1 MRSPGKAK
9 QAHTH
14 APNVNPYVA
23 IRALLTMMSP
33 TDVVTLKLHDAR
45 SSAALLSGFFFG
57 VGEAEAAVSGL
68 MVAGCLSLAG
78 LRSHRRGGWRHRGR
92 SSPGVQSVVLR
103 EERARSVGLVKHTR
117 TESTAAAGGGGGGE
131 QQRQGQQKQRRKSRG
146 EGEKRISAHH
156 PPPDRSCS
164 CCCSSSSGTTQR
176 DNGDGSEA
184 ACLLVFDL
192 CSRLASVC
200 CLFDCP
206 FPPFRPAI
214 YTQLTPLLWVFFLP
228 TTWSS
233 RQIYY

>member
-1 MRSPGKAK
+1 M
-9 QAHTH
+9 H

-68 MVAGCLSLAG
+68 MVAGCLSLALAG
-78 LRSHRRGGWRHRGR
+78 LLSHRRGGWRHRGR

-103 EERARSVGLVKHTR
+103 EQNPPPQQQQEVGVNSSDKDN
-117 TESTAAAGGGGGGE
+117 
-131 QQRQGQQKQRRKSRG
+131 KSRG
-146 EGEKRISAHH
+146 GNRGGEAEKRISAS

-164 CCCSSSSGTTQR
+164 CSSRVCVVCLPARFPLSG
-176 DNGDGSEA
+176 
-184 ACLLVFDL
+184 
-192 CSRLASVC
+192 
-200 CLFDCP
+200 
-206 FPPFRPAI
+206 RPAI
-214 YTQLTPLLWVFFLP
+214 YTQPTALLWVFLT